1 MHIFVL
7 LLGKGLKKGLCHGC
21 LVHVV
26 NDVNYYSLK
35 PLSILSLGKIL
46 PQILE
51 ITPTY
56 WLVSYL
62 LADNWLIC
70 GLRAHYAWFLRAM
83 SSWLRATVYLS
94 LFIWKQCMIKQS
106 LDFVISGIIK
116 VTVIVISLGLE
127 LGRWHLNTSTLII
140 PDITKTLSNNC
151 LLYVLICCRG
161 TWEGC
166 EWRHKCKGVRVKT
179 KKRDQCSFLG
189 NCPPTPPR
197 R

>member
-26 NDVNYYSLK
+26 HDVKYCSLK

-46 PQILE
+46 QQISE

-94 LFIWKQCMIKQS
+94 LFISKQCIIVKQS
-106 LDFVISGIIK
+106 LDSIFVISGIIK
-116 VTVIVISLGLE
+116 VPVIVISLGLE
-127 LGRWHLNTSTLII
+127 LGGWHLPRPWLFRISQKPYPII
-140 PDITKTLSNNC
+140 VYYASLFAVEELEKAVNDNIN
-151 LLYVLICCRG
+151 VRG
-161 TWEGC
+161 F
-166 EWRHKCKGVRVKT
+166 V
-179 KKRDQCSFLG
+179 
-189 NCPPTPPR
+189 
-197 R
+197 

>member
-26 NDVNYYSLK
+26 NDVNYCSLK

-46 PQILE
+46 QQISE

-62 LADNWLIC
+62 LEDNSLIC

-83 SSWLRATVYLS
+83 SSWLRATVFVVIY
-94 LFIWKQCMIKQS
+94 FKTMYDKTIIRI
-106 LDFVISGIIK
+106 DFCDIRNNQDHGNCYQPRPWARRM
-116 VTVIVISLGLE
+116 TL
-127 LGRWHLNTSTLII
+127 TSTLII
-140 PDITKTLSNNC
+140 PDITKTLPNNC

-166 EWRHKCKGVRVKT
+166 EWQHTCKGFRVKT
-179 KKRDQCSFLG
+179 KKRDQWSFLG